1 MYASIDEVLNCK
13 KGEVNIARHRKTP
26 QGKIPYPRTANYL
39 VLAALFCFAY
49 GSRVNYYAPD
59 SPRDYLAALV

>member
-1 MYASIDEVLNCK
+1 MYASIDEVLNFK

-26 QGKIPYPRTANYL
+26 QGKIPFPRTANYL
-39 VLAALFCFAY
+39 VLAY

-59 SPRDYLAALV
+59 RS